1 MVRGWVSIPYF
12 RKVNYMDNKE
22 FNERRHN
29 RKKQECRFRLG
40 IQQFWNYPIFNLL
53 WVLYAGGVL
62 LMVIAVKKLVTN
74 MDVYPLFESVFSVC
88 MTIMLVA
95 FPVICAVGLIQLVG
109 FCFAIK
115 DEADM
120 EIVFG
125 DKRDVKNQPP
135 LLIYKKKDKSGVTKR
150 EFYTSIPMERW
161 KEKQQAICDR
171 LNVHLIGDISYGG
184 KKHNKGNHI
193 CFKSAEGRMPE
204 DRGVMYDDEF

>member
-1 MVRGWVSIPYF
+1 
-12 RKVNYMDNKE
+12 MDNKE

-88 MTIMLVA
+88 LTIMLVA

>member
-1 MVRGWVSIPYF
+1 
-12 RKVNYMDNKE
+12 MDNKE

-29 RKKQECRFRLG
+29 RDKQRYRFILG
-40 IQQFWNYPIFNLL
+40 IQQFLNHPIINLL

-62 LMVIAVKKLVTN
+62 LMIFAVKKLVAN
-74 MDVYPLFESVFSVC
+74 MEVYPLFESVFSVC
-88 MTIMLVA
+88 MTIMLVV
-95 FPVICAVGLIQLVG
+95 FPVICAVGMIQFVG